1 MKKSKYLD
9 FFIRIRQIVIYQEI
23 IKVLKMTNIT
33 LPNDWQWKKL
43 GEMLDVRDGT
53 HDSPKYLTEN
63 GYPFVTSKNLKENG
77 LDLENVNLISES
89 DYFNFNKRSKV
100 DKGDL
105 LLAMI
110 GTIGNPI
117 IVEIEPNFAI
127 KNVALIK
134 ANENVVMMKFLKFFF
149 TSQATIN
156 KMQDESN
163 GATQK
168 FVSLKYLRNFP
179 IPLPPLE
186 EQKRIVAKIDAAF
199 EQLDEAIS
207 LQKNNILRT
216 ETLKKALLVDVFE
229 GLHGKFEISKLSTF
243 GKITSGGTPSRQI
256 KEYWDGDIE
265 WFSSGELN
273 TTMVF
278 ESKDKITQL
287 GLSNSNA
294 KVFPTGTLLIGMYD
308 TAAMKMSILGK
319 EAACNQAIVGIIPPP
334 DKLNTYFLKFQLE
347 YLKSEILLQRQGVR
361 QQNLNAQK
369 IKDIEI
375 SLPPI
380 SEQEKIVAY
389 LDKSFAEIDK
399 MLEAQKT
406 RLAHLEDM
414 KKAILQEA
422 FEGKL

>member
-1 MKKSKYLD
+1 MCEKSKYLD

-216 ETLKKALLVDVFE
+216 ETLKKALLVEQFSELPNEKKDILDVAKISNKTILPNDDE
-229 GLHGKFEISKLSTF
+229 IYNYVGLENIEKETRKLVDFNPQMGS
-243 GKITSGGTPSRQI
+243 QI
-256 KEYWDGDIE
+256 K
-265 WFSSGELN
+265 
-273 TTMVF
+273 
-278 ESKDKITQL
+278 
-287 GLSNSNA
+287 SN
-294 KVFPTGTLLIGMYD
+294 KVFFKKNMVLY
-308 TAAMKMSILGK
+308 GK
-319 EAACNQAIVGIIPPP
+319 LRPYLNKVWVANFDGIA
-334 DKLNTYFLKFQLE
+334 TT
-347 YLKSEILLQRQGVR
+347 EILPFECKASMNPHFLAYYLSSPEFVSKVSESTQGAR
-361 QQNLNAQK
+361 MPRLRTEFWKEEAQ
-369 IKDIEI
+369 IPVPSIA
-375 SLPPI
+375 
-380 SEQEKIVAY
+380 EQEKIVAY
-389 LDKSFAEIDK
+389 LDNSFAEIDK
-399 MLEAQKT
+399 MLAAQKT
-406 RLAHLEDM
+406 RLAHLEGM